1 VTYTAKVLP
10 DVETAEPTSA
20 RPWLRRLSVWAL
32 FIAITIAITWP
43 SALVLSSRAIEHHDV
58 FFNIWRLAW
67 VHHALSTSPSS
78 LFNANQ
84 FHPEPLVLAYSDAML
99 VEGLIAA
106 PMFAAGLK
114 PLLIHNLLLLGAI
127 AASGIGMYAL
137 ARHLWRN
144 EAAAIVAGL
153 VFAFAPYRFGHFM
166 HMELQ
171 WTMWIPWAFWAMHRT
186 LESGRAKFG
195 ILTGVFIAL
204 QMLSSVYYGIF
215 LVVLLPVVGTF
226 QFLRVAPAARLRVAG
241 AFAAGA
247 VLAIAVAA
255 VYSKPYRAASDLVG
269 VRDLPQIRMHSATTE
284 AYRRVSHGNYLYG
297 ESHWGKP
304 ELSLFPG
311 YVPIALGLAALVL
324 TRPSALLLSY
334 VAGLLLAFDL
344 SLGLNGLV
352 YPLLQEHV
360 GVFKGLRAPAR
371 ASIFFLLFLAAL
383 AARGCV
389 AVLRPVPTRV
399 RLAVVSVLATV
410 LMLEY
415 WIEPVR
421 LERYPDRPPLYD
433 FLARQPDGVV
443 AQFPVPDLNLLPGH
457 DARYAY
463 MSIFHWKPMVN
474 GYSGYYPASYLA
486 RMQRLA
492 TFPDSDSIAQL
503 RSDGVR
509 YVVVHEGSYIRAS
522 HSAAIV
528 IGALREGLK
537 PVARLH
543 DGWAAA
549 SVFEL
554 SRASGPPTP

>member
-1 VTYTAKVLP
+1 MTYTAKVLP

-20 RPWLRRLSVWAL
+20 RPWLRRLGVWAL

-67 VHHALSTSPSS
+67 VHHALSTSPSN

-84 FHPEPLVLAYSDAML
+84 FYPEPLVLAYSDAML

-171 WTMWIPWAFWAMHRT
+171 WTMWIPWAFWAMQRT
-186 LESGRAKFG
+186 IESGRAKFG

-215 LVVLLPVVGTF
+215 LVVLVSVVGTI
-226 QFLRVAPAARLRVAG
+226 QFLRVAPAARLRVAR

-255 VYSKPYRAASDLVG
+255 VYSKPYRAASGRVG
-269 VRDLPQIRMHSATTE
+269 VRDRSTKSACTAPRWTPTGGCP
-284 AYRRVSHGNYLYG
+284 HGNYLYG
-297 ESHWGKP
+297 PSHWGSP

-311 YVPIALGLAALVL
+311 YVPIVLGLAALLL
-324 TRPSALLLSY
+324 TRPSALLVSY

-371 ASIFFLLFLAAL
+371 ASIFFLMFLAAL

-389 AVLRPVPTRV
+389 AVLRPLPARV
-399 RLAVVSVLATV
+399 RMAAVAILAAI

-415 WIEPVR
+415 WIEPLR
-421 LERYPDRPPLYD
+421 LVRYPDRPPFYD

-443 AQFPVPDLNLLPGH
+443 ARV
-457 DARYAY
+457 
-463 MSIFHWKPMVN
+463 
-474 GYSGYYPASYLA
+474 SGA
-486 RMQRLA
+486 
-492 TFPDSDSIAQL
+492 
-503 RSDGVR
+503 
-509 YVVVHEGSYIRAS
+509 
-522 HSAAIV
+522 
-528 IGALREGLK
+528 
-537 PVARLH
+537 
-543 DGWAAA
+543 
-549 SVFEL
+549 
-554 SRASGPPTP
+554 

>member
-1 VTYTAKVLP
+1 VLP
-10 DVETAEPTSA
+10 DVETAEPPPA
-20 RPWLRRLSVWAL
+20 RPWLRRLGVWAL
-32 FIAITIAITWP
+32 FIGITIAITWP
-43 SALVLSSRAIEHHDV
+43 SAMVLSSRAIEHYDV

-67 VHHALSTSPSS
+67 VHHALATSPAN

-84 FHPEPLVLAYSDAML
+84 FYPEPLVLAYSDAML
-99 VEGLIAA
+99 LEGLIAA
-106 PMFAAGLK
+106 PMFAAGVK

-144 EAAAIVAGL
+144 EAAAIIAGL

-171 WTMWIPWAFWAMHRT
+171 WTMWIPWAFWAMQRT
-186 LESGRAKFG
+186 IESGRVKFG
-195 ILTGVFIAL
+195 LLTGVFIAL
-204 QMLSSVYYGIF
+204 QLLSSVYYGIF
-215 LVVLLPVVGTF
+215 LGVVLPVVGTI
-226 QFLRVAPAARLRVAG
+226 QFLRVARAPRLRIAS
-241 AFAAGA
+241 AFAVGA
-247 VLAIAVAA
+247 VLAVAVAA
-255 VYSKPYRAASDLVG
+255 VYSKPYRAASGLVG
-269 VRDLPQIRMHSATTE
+269 VRDLPQIRMHSATTD
-284 AYRRVSHGNYLYG
+284 AYRRVSYGNYLYG
-297 ESHWGKP
+297 PSHWGPP

-311 YVPIALGLAALVL
+311 YVPIVLGLAALLL
-324 TRPSALLLSY
+324 TRPSALLVSY
-334 VAGLLLAFDL
+334 LAGLLLAFDL

-371 ASIFFLLFLAAL
+371 ASIFFLMFLAVL

-389 AVLRPVPTRV
+389 AVLRPLPARV
-399 RLAVVSVLATV
+399 RLAAVSVLAAV

-415 WIEPVR
+415 WIEPLR
-421 LERYPDRPPLYD
+421 MFRYPDRPPLYD

-463 MSIFHWKPMVN
+463 MSIFHWKPLVN

-492 TFPDSDSIAQL
+492 TFPDAGSIAQL
-503 RSDGVR
+503 RSDRVR
-509 YVVVHEGSYIRAS
+509 YVVVHEGSYIRAAQ
-522 HSAAIV
+522 SADIV
-528 IGALREGLK
+528 VTVLRHGLK
-537 PVARLH
+537 PLARLH

-549 SVFEL
+549 TVFEL
-554 SRASGPPTP
+554 SPAPGPSTR

>member
-1 VTYTAKVLP
+1 MTYTAKVLP
-10 DVETAEPTSA
+10 DVETAEPTSG
-20 RPWLRRLSVWAL
+20 RPWLRRLAVWTL

-43 SALVLSSRAIEHHDV
+43 NALVLSSRSIEHHDV

-67 VHHALSTSPSS
+67 VHHALATSPSN

-127 AASGIGMYAL
+127 VASGIGMYAL

-153 VFAFAPYRFGHFM
+153 VFAFAPYRFAHFM

-171 WTMWIPWAFWAMHRT
+171 WTMWIPWAFWAMQRT
-186 LESGRAKFG
+186 IETGRVKFG

-215 LVVLLPVVGTF
+215 LVVLLSVVGTI
-226 QFLRVAPAARLRVAG
+226 QFLRVAPAARLRVAR

-255 VYSKPYRAASDLVG
+255 VYSKPYRAASGRVG
-269 VRDLPQIRMHSATTE
+269 VRDPGEIRMHSATMQ
-284 AYRRVSHGNYLYG
+284 AYRRVSDGNYLYG
-297 ESHWGKP
+297 PSHWGSP

-311 YVPIALGLAALVL
+311 YVPIVLGLAALAL
-324 TRPSALLLSY
+324 TRPSALLVSY

-344 SLGLNGLV
+344 SFGLNGLV
-352 YPLLQEHV
+352 YPLLQQHV

-371 ASIFFLLFLAAL
+371 ASIFFLMFLAAL

-389 AVLRPVPTRV
+389 AALRPVP
-399 RLAVVSVLATV
+399 
-410 LMLEY
+410 
-415 WIEPVR
+415 
-421 LERYPDRPPLYD
+421 
-433 FLARQPDGVV
+433 
-443 AQFPVPDLNLLPGH
+443 
-457 DARYAY
+457 
-463 MSIFHWKPMVN
+463 
-474 GYSGYYPASYLA
+474 
-486 RMQRLA
+486 
-492 TFPDSDSIAQL
+492 
-503 RSDGVR
+503 
-509 YVVVHEGSYIRAS
+509 
-522 HSAAIV
+522 
-528 IGALREGLK
+528 
-537 PVARLH
+537 ARLRM
-543 DGWAAA
+543 AAVAILSA
-549 SVFEL
+549 S
-554 SRASGPPTP
+554 